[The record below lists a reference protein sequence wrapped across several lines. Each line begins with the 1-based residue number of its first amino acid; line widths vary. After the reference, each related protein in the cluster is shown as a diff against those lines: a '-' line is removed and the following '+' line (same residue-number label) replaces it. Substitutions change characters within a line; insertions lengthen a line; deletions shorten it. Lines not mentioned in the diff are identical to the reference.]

1 MKFLQ
6 IQHKEVILEPLHGT
20 DHLQW
25 QAKQQNV
32 LVNGSGGTSRNTQM
46 QQSPISVMS
55 QDQLMVQRMLLLM
68 KLMTRL
74 GRGVSPPIL
83 KSFLRG
89 RSAVF
94 LRDPCFLQ
102 LSGYDTANN
111 QLCPL
116 RDPDKAKATLPV
128 LICICSARLK
138 QRMAYYFLLE
148 PVASWR
154 CQSRLCVTVQLFKMN
169 WSSSKQIRS
178 WKYPWTVLS
187 GPCSIQHATHLLSCW
202 LWTFWL
208 AVTRGFF
215 S

>member
-1 MKFLQ
+1 
-6 IQHKEVILEPLHGT
+6 LEPLHGT

-83 KSFLRG
+83 KSFLRS

-94 LRDPCFLQ
+94 LQDPCFLQ
-102 LSGYDTANN
+102 LSGYDTANK

-116 RDPDKAKATLPV
+116 SDPDEAKATLPV

-178 WKYPWTVLS
+178 WKYPWSMLS
-187 GPCSIQHATHLLSCW
+187 GPYGIQHATHLLSC
-202 LWTFWL
+202 
-208 AVTRGFF
+208 
-215 S
+215 